1 MYLIFFADAICLN
14 CKEEGP
20 EEGSFPFQD
29 VEKAQGII
37 MIFYTVQP
45 HFHASFNVVPFL
57 QRHNGLFFN
66 AEPCVLPNAEIRLET
81 RMPFTT
87 RIEVRTMGV
96 A

>member
-20 EEGSFPFQD
+20 EEEGSFPFQD

-45 HFHASFNVVPFL
+45 HFHASFNVISFFSFL
-57 QRHNGLFFN
+57 QR
-66 AEPCVLPNAEIRLET
+66 
-81 RMPFTT
+81 
-87 RIEVRTMGV
+87 
-96 A
+96 